1 MKTFTYTLGGREI
14 KMTFGKYAKQAS
26 GAVLVESGETA
37 VLVTATMSK
46 SPREGID
53 FFPLLVDYEEK
64 HYSVGRIPGSFH
76 RREGRAGEHAILSGR
91 LIDRSIRPL
100 FPDGFRNDVQVVAYT
115 LSCDQQVE
123 PDMLAMV
130 GASAALTVSEIPFD
144 GPCCGVRV
152 GRVNGQ
158 WLVNPT
164 FQETEEGDFDLVVAG
179 TAHAIMMVEA
189 GIRIVPEDQVLE
201 AIDVGFQAVQ
211 ELVAWQQEIARMIG
225 KAKVQPNLVAL
236 PAALVEWVGTFHG
249 QLSAAIQNPD
259 KKARD
264 AATDAV
270 MAEVKTQFAAMAED
284 HPVKAAVAGR
294 GKALGEALYEL
305 EAGIVRSLVLDK
317 GLRVDGRRTTEIR
330 KVTSEVSVLPR
341 THGTGLF
348 TRGQTQVLN
357 ICTLGSMGD
366 AQKIDGLDP
375 ITSKRYLHH
384 YNFPGFSVGEV
395 KPSRGAGR
403 REIGHGALAER
414 ALVPVL
420 PGVDEFPYAI
430 RLVSE
435 VLESN
440 GSTSMASTCGSTLSL
455 MDAGVPIKAP
465 VAGIA
470 MGLIKEDERFAV
482 LTDIQG
488 IEDHLGDMDFKVTGT
503 REGVTALQMDIKIA
517 GISLE
522 IMQQALEQARVARL
536 SILDVMEGA
545 IAKPRTDLSPYAP
558 RILTLKINPEKIGAL
573 IGPGGKMIKRITEET
588 GVKIDVEDD
597 GTVYL
602 TTSDAQAADAAMRWV
617 QGIAAEAEVGRLYTG
632 KVTRILNFG
641 AFVEILPGKEGLV
654 HISQLAPERVAKV
667 EDVVNIGDIISVKC
681 TEIDS
686 QGRINLSRKAVLAEE
701 LAVSGK

>member
-1 MKTFTYTLGGREI
+1 MKTFTYALGGREI
-14 KMTFGKYAKQAS
+14 KMTFGKYAKQANA
-26 GAVLVESGETA
+26 AVLVESGETA

-130 GASAALTVSEIPFD
+130 GASAALTVSDIPFQ

-179 TAHAIMMVEA
+179 TADAIMMVEA
-189 GIRIVPEDQVLE
+189 GIRIVPEDQVLD

-225 KAKVQPNLVAL
+225 KAKLQPNLVAL
-236 PAALVEWVGTFHG
+236 PEALVTWVASFNG

-264 AATDAV
+264 VATDAV
-270 MAEVKTQFAAMAED
+270 MADIKAQFAAMAED
-284 HPVKAAVAGR
+284 HPVKASTGGR
-294 GKALGEALYEL
+294 AKALGEALYEL

-317 GLRVDGRRTTEIR
+317 GLRIDGRRTTEIR

-536 SILDVMEGA
+536 SILDIMEGA
-545 IAKPRTDLSPYAP
+545 IAKPRTELSPYAP
-558 RILTLKINPEKIGAL
+558 RIITLKINPEKIGAL